1 MIDNCTLQKYYLY
14 CFFESVQNYES
25 KFDMLVVLS
34 VFQAEKQLELQ
45 LFKLYHNE
53 AEIDEL
59 ADELQKKTN
68 MLEKENR
75 RRERIEEEI
84 KEKKKEQG
92 KVARELTKVEQSI
105 KESVSIKQIQS
116 LSLYVHLVSHLVQ
129 GMFQMHLSQQQFFDQ
144 TGFDLEAGSK

>member
-1 MIDNCTLQKYYLY
+1 
-14 CFFESVQNYES
+14 
-25 KFDMLVVLS
+25 MLVVLS
-34 VFQAEKQLELQ
+34 VSQAEKQLELQ
-45 LFKLYHNE
+45 LFRLYHNE

-75 RRERIEEEI
+75 KRERIEEEI

-116 LSLYVHLVSHLVQ
+116 LSLDVHVLSHLVQ
-129 GMFQMHLSQQQFFDQ
+129 VCFRCI
-144 TGFDLEAGSK
+144 

>member
-1 MIDNCTLQKYYLY
+1 M
-14 CFFESVQNYES
+14 
-25 KFDMLVVLS
+25 
-34 VFQAEKQLELQ
+34 
-45 LFKLYHNE
+45 FKLYHNE

-105 KESVSIKQIQS
+105 KESVSIKQI
-116 LSLYVHLVSHLVQ
+116 LSHYHL
-129 GMFQMHLSQQQFFDQ
+129 MYI
-144 TGFDLEAGSK
+144 

>member
-1 MIDNCTLQKYYLY
+1 M
-14 CFFESVQNYES
+14 
-25 KFDMLVVLS
+25 
-34 VFQAEKQLELQ
+34 
-45 LFKLYHNE
+45 FKLYHNE

-105 KESVSIKQIQS
+105 KESVSIMKFS
-116 LSLYVHLVSHLVQ
+116 HYHL
-129 GMFQMHLSQQQFFDQ
+129 MYI
-144 TGFDLEAGSK
+144 